1 MVTIRMKMSSKA
13 DKSQVKVEEKRKKWK
28 IWKKLRVDAQI

>member
-13 DKSQVKVEEKRKKWK
+13 DKSQVKVEEKNGKFGKN
-28 IWKKLRVDAQI
+28 